1 MSVYLSFKVK
11 VKDSNELLTVAE
23 YRLSRPEYRELT
35 SISMNTNYDSP
46 ERVEASDFDYLIE
59 KYAEKINFAAK
70 QLDPKEFILFYQLIK
85 DSNDTIGDKE
95 NFLFDREKQN
105 EFWIEDIVLY
115 SEVLGVLKQLRNL
128 ADENEVFVQ
137 LS

>member
-1 MSVYLSFKVK
+1 MGVYLSFKVK
-11 VKDSNELLTVAE
+11 VKDSNKLLTVVE
-23 YRLSRPEYRELT
+23 YRLSRPEYRALT
-35 SISMNTNYDSP
+35 SISTNTNYDNP
-46 ERVEASDFDYLIE
+46 ERIKASNFDYLIE
-59 KYAEKINFAAK
+59 KYAEKVNFAAK
-70 QLDPKEFILFYQLIK
+70 QLDPKELILFYQLIK

-128 ADENEVFVQ
+128 ADENEVYVQ